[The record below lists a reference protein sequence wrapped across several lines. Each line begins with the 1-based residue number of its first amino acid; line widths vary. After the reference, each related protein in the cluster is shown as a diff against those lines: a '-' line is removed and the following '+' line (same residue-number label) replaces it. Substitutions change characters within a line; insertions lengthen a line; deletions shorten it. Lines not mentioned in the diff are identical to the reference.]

1 MKNPIIFPESAE
13 KFIFFPESKET
24 YFEILSYKMF
34 SS

>member
-1 MKNPIIFPESAE
+1 MKNTIIFPESAE
-13 KFIFFPESKET
+13 KVMFFPESKET